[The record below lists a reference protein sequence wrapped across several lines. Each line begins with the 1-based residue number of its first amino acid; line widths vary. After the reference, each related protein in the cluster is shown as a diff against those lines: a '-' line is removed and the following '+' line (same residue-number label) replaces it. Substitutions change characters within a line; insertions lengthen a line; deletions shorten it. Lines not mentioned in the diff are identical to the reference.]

1 MKNETKAFLNA
12 MNFSNRK
19 NFKENGVGYKIQKIM
34 NDYQVERT
42 MKDLVQSDSSHVKL
56 TEFLFFTFLLSP
68 YINDVEIFTIMDE
81 YTFGTKQNKEL
92 EQFSKCINALN
103 NTMLNKDIKKIYTK
117 KIRSLFP
124 TPKKR
129 KRYKQLMNIQEI
141 NEYAVFYELFVSFL
155 IILVRVNELY
165 NFSTKYLSME
175 SAFRLTAHNR
185 ITQLTK
191 NDNEIDWSP
200 VLKYLNPQ
208 LRNVG
213 QHFDVSYD
221 VEGAVYIGKD
231 MKGDP
236 FEISKEDF
244 QNQYLEP
251 IREVIYAIVATIY
264 LLNISWMDN
273 KKSLDYMNIYIDA
286 WKRADEQGFQNYVND
301 LVISNALNSE
311 KYKDLTLE
319 DKKSLYKNDFEI
331 LKKDLPDKYK

>member
-68 YINDVEIFTIMDE
+68 HINDVEIFTIMDE

-117 KIRSLFP
+117 KIRSLFT

-129 KRYKQLMNIQEI
+129 KRYKRLMNIQEI

-231 MKGDP
+231 MKGNP

>member
-19 NFKENGVGYKIQKIM
+19 KFRENGLGYKIQKIM

-42 MKDLVQSDSSHVKL
+42 MKDLVQSDSSHVEL

-68 YINDVEIFTIMDE
+68 HINDVEIFTIMDE
-81 YTFGTKQNKEL
+81 YTFGTEQNKEL
-92 EQFSKCINALN
+92 EQFSKFINALN
-103 NTMLNKDIKKIYTK
+103 NTMLNKDIKKIYTQ
-117 KIRSLFP
+117 KIRSLFT

-155 IILVRVNELY
+155 IILVRVNELN

-191 NDNEIDWSP
+191 SDNEIDWSP

-213 QHFDVSYD
+213 QHFDISYD

-231 MKGDP
+231 MKGNP

-244 QNQYLEP
+244 QNQYLKP

-264 LLNISWMDN
+264 LLNISWMD
-273 KKSLDYMNIYIDA
+273 KKKGPDYMYIYIDA
-286 WKRADEQGFQNYVND
+286 WKKADEQGFQNYVND

-311 KYKDLTLE
+311 KYNDLTLE

>member
-19 NFKENGVGYKIQKIM
+19 KFRENGLGYKIQKIM

-42 MKDLVQSDSSHVKL
+42 MKDLVQSDSSHVEL

-68 YINDVEIFTIMDE
+68 HINDVEIFTIMDE
-81 YTFGTKQNKEL
+81 YTFGTEQNKEL

-117 KIRSLFP
+117 KIRSLFTP
-124 TPKKR
+124 PKKR

-208 LRNVG
+208 LRNVD
-213 QHFDVSYD
+213 QHFDISYD

-231 MKGDP
+231 MKGNP

-244 QNQYLEP
+244 QNRYLEP

-264 LLNISWMDN
+264 LLNISWMD
-273 KKSLDYMNIYIDA
+273 KKKGPDYMYIYIDA
-286 WKRADEQGFQNYVND
+286 WKKADEQGFQNYVND

-311 KYKDLTLE
+311 KYNDLTLE

>member
-19 NFKENGVGYKIQKIM
+19 KFKENGLGYKIQEIM
-34 NDYQVERT
+34 NDYQVERA

-68 YINDVEIFTIMDE
+68 HINDVEIFTIMDE

-92 EQFSKCINALN
+92 EQFSKFINALN
-103 NTMLNKDIKKIYTK
+103 NTMLNKDIKKIYTP
-117 KIRSLFP
+117 KIRSLFT

-155 IILVRVNELY
+155 IILVRVNELN

-191 NDNEIDWSP
+191 SDNEIDWSP

-213 QHFDVSYD
+213 QHFDISYD

-231 MKGDP
+231 MKGNP

-244 QNQYLEP
+244 QNRYLEP

-264 LLNISWMDN
+264 LLNISWID
-273 KKSLDYMNIYIDA
+273 KKKGPDYMYIYIDA
-286 WKRADEQGFQNYVND
+286 WKKADEQGFQNYVND

-311 KYKDLTLE
+311 KYNDLTLE

>member
-19 NFKENGVGYKIQKIM
+19 KFKENGLGYKIQEIM
-34 NDYQVERT
+34 NDYQVERA

-68 YINDVEIFTIMDE
+68 HINDVEIFTIMDE

-92 EQFSKCINALN
+92 EQFSKFINALN
-103 NTMLNKDIKKIYTK
+103 NTVLNKDIKKIYTK
-117 KIRSLFP
+117 KIRSLF
-124 TPKKR
+124 TTSKKR

-141 NEYAVFYELFVSFL
+141 NEYAIFYELFVSFL
-155 IILVRVNELY
+155 IILVRVNELN

-191 NDNEIDWSP
+191 SDNEIDWSP

-244 QNQYLEP
+244 QNRYLEP

-264 LLNISWMDN
+264 LLNIGWMDN

>member
-1 MKNETKAFLNA
+1 M
-12 MNFSNRK
+12 R
-19 NFKENGVGYKIQKIM
+19 
-34 NDYQVERT
+34 
-42 MKDLVQSDSSHVKL
+42 
-56 TEFLFFTFLLSP
+56 
-68 YINDVEIFTIMDE
+68 
-81 YTFGTKQNKEL
+81 
-92 EQFSKCINALN
+92 
-103 NTMLNKDIKKIYTK
+103 KIY
-117 KIRSLFP
+117 LH
-124 TPKKR
+124 KR
-129 KRYKQLMNIQEI
+129 FDS
-141 NEYAVFYELFVSFL
+141 FYELFVSFL
-155 IILVRVNELY
+155 IILVRVNELN

-191 NDNEIDWSP
+191 SDNEIDWSP

-244 QNQYLEP
+244 QNRYLEP

-264 LLNISWMDN
+264 LLNIGWMDN